1 MSKLIVSKLTLYRF
15 RFYIGYALLA
25 LIFIALL
32 FGLPLVAPAGLSE
45 AERESAVLS
54 YNLHFSSI
62 TSGDLVDLPYHILQK
77 LSLLAFGFTPY
88 AIKLPSILFGLG
100 LGVLLIVLLNRWFK
114 SNVALLASVITV
126 LSTPFLFLAG
136 SGTPLIML
144 VFWPTFLL
152 WLGSKIQGVK
162 RPRPLYCFIF
172 ALALLLSIFTPHLIY
187 LVLFI
192 IIFALV
198 QPHLRFTIKSL
209 PKLPLLLTA
218 LAILGGIVMWGINLV
233 STPGV
238 ALSIFFA
245 ENFSLGNFLSN
256 ISAGLAPFFSW
267 GKPLDNIY
275 LSPMV
280 GLSTF
285 ALALTGLFSTTKG
298 FFASRNAI
306 ASYFIVFAIVLSGLN
321 PDSSLLLIIPLAILI
336 AHGLRYLLEKWY
348 GLFPE
353 NPYAR
358 VFALFPLSV
367 LLALIIIPNLTYFI
381 YGYRY
386 TPAVANNFNNDL
398 SLVIDNLDETCTLV
412 TKEGSLDFEFYEA
425 YIDRTHRLNLATDA
439 SSLNAGATVASF
451 GKLDGANLEL
461 KRIITSP
468 KSDNSD
474 RIYIY
479 NIVAK
484 TATE

>member
-1 MSKLIVSKLTLYRF
+1 M
-15 RFYIGYALLA
+15 
-25 LIFIALL
+25 
-32 FGLPLVAPAGLSE
+32 
-45 AERESAVLS
+45 
-54 YNLHFSSI
+54 
-62 TSGDLVDLPYHILQK
+62 
-77 LSLLAFGFTPY
+77 
-88 AIKLPSILFGLG
+88 
-100 LGVLLIVLLNRWFK
+100 
-114 SNVALLASVITV
+114 
-126 LSTPFLFLAG
+126 
-136 SGTPLIML
+136 
-144 VFWPTFLL
+144 
-152 WLGSKIQGVK
+152 
-162 RPRPLYCFIF
+162 
-172 ALALLLSIFTPHLIY
+172 
-187 LVLFI
+187 
-192 IIFALV
+192 
-198 QPHLRFTIKSL
+198 
-209 PKLPLLLTA
+209 
-218 LAILGGIVMWGINLV
+218 
-233 STPGV
+233 
-238 ALSIFFA
+238 
-245 ENFSLGNFLSN
+245 SN
-256 ISAGLAPFFSW
+256 ISAGLAPFCSW

-306 ASYFIVFAIVLSGLN
+306 ASCFIVFAVVLSGLN

-412 TKEGSLDFEFYEA
+412 TKEDSLDFEFYEA

-474 RIYIY
+474 RI
-479 NIVAK
+479 
-484 TATE
+484 